1 MEGFLSQM
9 GFDFTTDL
17 EEADL
22 VLYNTCAVREHA
34 QDRALGNVGA
44 LKRWKAERPERLIV
58 LCGCMVQ
65 QMHVAEKIRKSYP
78 YVSMVFG
85 THVIHKLPENMYRY
99 LTGSRRVFDIP
110 DEDGHIAEPLPVR
123 RTGVKGW
130 LPIMYGCNNFCTY
143 CIVPYVRGRE
153 RSRKPEDIIAEAKEM
168 IRDGYKEITLLG
180 QNVNSYGKTLDHPI
194 TFAQLLKQINDLPGD
209 FILRFMTSHPKDCTE
224 ELLETMKQCD
234 KVAKHLHLPVQSGS
248 DRILKAMNRGYT
260 KEKYLSLAMKAKE
273 LMPDLCMTSD
283 IIVGFPGEQYED
295 FLETMDLV
303 KKVGYSAL
311 FTFVFSPRKGTPAAE
326 MEDVISAKEKS
337 AWFQGLLKVQEEL
350 AAEVTADYEGKTF
363 RVLCEGMNEKGF
375 YTGRTQGN
383 ILVEFSGKPE
393 YINQFVDVT
402 ITEALSFVLKGEV
415 R

>member
-1 MEGFLSQM
+1 VDGI
-9 GFDFTTDL
+9 
-17 EEADL
+17 
-22 VLYNTCAVREHA
+22 
-34 QDRALGNVGA
+34 
-44 LKRWKAERPERLIV
+44 ERI
-58 LCGCMVQ
+58 
-65 QMHVAEKIRKSYP
+65 
-78 YVSMVFG
+78 
-85 THVIHKLPENMYRY
+85 
-99 LTGSRRVFDIP
+99 
-110 DEDGHIAEPLPVR
+110 
-123 RTGVKGW
+123 
-130 LPIMYGCNNFCTY
+130 
-143 CIVPYVRGRE
+143 
-153 RSRKPEDIIAEAKEM
+153 
-168 IRDGYKEITLLG
+168 
-180 QNVNSYGKTLDHPI
+180 
-194 TFAQLLKQINDLPGD
+194 
-209 FILRFMTSHPKDCTE
+209 RFMTSHPKDLSE
-224 ELLETMKQCD
+224 ELMCAMAELPKMCH
-234 KVAKHLHLPVQSGS
+234 HLHLPVQSGS

-337 AWFQGLLKVQEEL
+337 AWFQELLKVQEEL

-393 YINQFVDVT
+393 YINQFVHVT
-402 ITEALSFVLKGEV
+402 ITETLSFVLKGEV